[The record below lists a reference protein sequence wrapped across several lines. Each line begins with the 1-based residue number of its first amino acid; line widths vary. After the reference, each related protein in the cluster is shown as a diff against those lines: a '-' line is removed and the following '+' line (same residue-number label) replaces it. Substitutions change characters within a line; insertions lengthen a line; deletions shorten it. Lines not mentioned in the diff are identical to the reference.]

1 MVGAHTNLFRA
12 INKIEM
18 VLVICTRKYKKLEEY
33 PWRTG
38 QRINH
43 PVQIILRLVAVLSLL
58 ADPVMGILESSD
70 SQSSGQRQDSSAPGY
85 TIH

>member
-18 VLVICTRKYKKLEEY
+18 VPVICTRKYKKSEEY

-43 PVQIILRLVAVLSLL
+43 PVQIVLRLVAVLSLL
-58 ADPVMGILESSD
+58 ADSVMSILESS
-70 SQSSGQRQDSSAPGY
+70 SGQSSGQGEDSTAPGH